1 MVCALSFWKFSV
13 PFLTFGVARW
23 LQVSQSAN
31 LCLQSIVMTLIST
44 VLMQVLSFNIRYLVR
59 KTSCLTETNYQGS
72 TVVPSPWYCI
82 SVKQSLLL
90 NSYVGSHALIA
101 SSTCKLLT
109 IFLSNLLGS
118 VTLCLYLLPQLVCIA
133 NPISSFETCSS
144 ELQNKKKKNSRCLL
158 GCVPDHFGDDV
169 MARVN

>member
-1 MVCALSFWKFSV
+1 
-13 PFLTFGVARW
+13 
-23 LQVSQSAN
+23 
-31 LCLQSIVMTLIST
+31 
-44 VLMQVLSFNIRYLVR
+44 
-59 KTSCLTETNYQGS
+59 
-72 TVVPSPWYCI
+72 
-82 SVKQSLLL
+82 
-90 NSYVGSHALIA
+90 VGSHALIP

-144 ELQNKKKKNSRCLL
+144 ELQKKKKNKTADPL

-169 MARVN
+169 MAGVN